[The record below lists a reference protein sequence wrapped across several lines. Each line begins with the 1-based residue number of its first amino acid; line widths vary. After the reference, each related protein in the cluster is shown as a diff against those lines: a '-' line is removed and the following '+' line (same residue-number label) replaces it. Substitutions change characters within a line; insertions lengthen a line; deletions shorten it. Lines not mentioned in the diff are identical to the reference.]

1 MLEQNSSQY
10 VAHVSEDGVRY
21 ESVLTHL
28 KEVAC
33 LAEDFAKPFGASGW
47 AYAVGLA
54 HDIGKYSQEF
64 QNRILKNGP
73 RVDHST
79 AGALLLNDELRLT
92 LLAYCAA
99 GHHGGLPDA
108 GSQVGDGGTL
118 FGRLK
123 KARAGNIPDCS
134 AYKDEVELTLPDP
147 PALLFDP
154 SLADKREEQPYA
166 LQFLTR
172 MVFSCLVDAD
182 FLCTERFVSGS
193 SRETLAYDDL
203 QMLSDRL
210 ETLLEGFRPPVTRLD
225 TLRCEVSDDCLRAA
239 HGSKGLYSLTAP
251 TGSGKTYALLRFALQ
266 HACLQG
272 MSRVIC
278 AEPYT
283 SIIEQNAQVYR
294 DVLGD
299 ENVLEH
305 HSGFD
310 FDSSELADGGLG
322 ERLRL
327 AAENWDVPV
336 IVTTNVQLFE
346 SLYSNKTS
354 RCRKLH
360 NIANSV
366 IVLDEAQMIP
376 TKFLIPC
383 VKALAELVK
392 HYGCTVLLSSA
403 TQPAL
408 EGFFEGEGLGCTEIV
423 ADAGSLFAE
432 LERVTYRSLGPVS
445 DDDLAGLLSTHRQ
458 ALCIVNSRKQARALF
473 DAVRARACDSTTV
486 FHLTTLMYPDHR
498 ARALA
503 TIRERV
509 AGGDPCIVVATSLV
523 EAGVDLDFPVV
534 YRSVAGID
542 SMVQAA
548 GRCNREGKRPREES
562 FVYLFVN
569 ADDYAFPRETKQRA
583 AVSSVALP
591 GIDAKGGDV
600 SKVDSLA
607 TIERFFTMLYEVKGN
622 KNLDGRG
629 IVERLSDCGEGFRF
643 DFAQIAR
650 DFQLIEDGSLPVVIP
665 AEDIAEEVHLLGFGV
680 VTRTAMRKVSRHA
693 VSLYMHDIE
702 SLRDEGAISEL
713 TEGLYI
719 LDDASRYNEMTG
731 LDLGAKSGEAFFW

>member
-1 MLEQNSSQY
+1 MAQETLPFY
-10 VAHVSEDGVRY
+10 AHISDDGQRR
-21 ESVLTHL
+21 EFVLDHL
-28 KEVAC
+28 TEVAQMAA
-33 LAEDFAKPFGASGW
+33 LFATSFGASGW
-47 AYAVGLA
+47 ARTAGLA
-54 HDIGKYSQEF
+54 HDIGKYSYEF
-64 QNRILKNGP
+64 QNRILHDGP
-73 RVDHST
+73 KVDHSA
-79 AGALLLNDELRLT
+79 AGALLLDEVLCLRP
-92 LLAYCAA
+92 LAYCVA

-108 GSQVGDGGTL
+108 GSPVDDGVTFL
-118 FGRLK
+118 GRLR
-123 KARAGNIPDCS
+123 KARSGAIPDYG
-134 AYKDEVELTLPDP
+134 AYKNELKFVAPEP
-147 PALLFDP
+147 P
-154 SLADKREEQPYA
+154 SLFTDLSLGGNRREQSYA

-182 FLCTERFVSGS
+182 FLCTERFMSDGA
-193 SRETLAYDDL
+193 REALAYDSL
-203 QMLSDRL
+203 QTLRDRL
-210 ETLLEGFRPPVTRLD
+210 EAFLKGFRPPTTRLD
-225 TLRCEVSDDCLRAA
+225 VLRCEVSDGCLRSAQGA
-239 HGSKGLYSLTAP
+239 RGLYSLTAP

-310 FDSSELADGGLG
+310 FDSSELTDGGLG

-327 AAENWDVPV
+327 AAENWDAPI

-376 TKFLIPC
+376 TKYLIPC

-408 EGFFEGEGLGCTEIV
+408 EGFFEGEGLDCTEIV

-445 DDDLAGLLSTHRQ
+445 DDDLAGLLSEHHQ

-473 DAVRARACDSTTV
+473 DAVRDRVRDPTTV
-486 FHLTTLMYPDHR
+486 FHLTTLMYPEHR
-498 ARALA
+498 VSTLA
-503 TIRERV
+503 TIRRRV

-562 FVYLFVN
+562 FVYLFSN
-569 ADDYAFPRETKQRA
+569 ADNYALPRETKQRA
-583 AVSSVALP
+583 AVSGVALP
-591 GIDAKGGDV
+591 GIDVKGGDV
-600 SKVDSLA
+600 SKADSLT
-607 TIERFFTMLYEVKGN
+607 TIERFFIMLYEVKGN

-629 IVERLSDCGEGFRF
+629 IVERLSDCGEGLRF
-643 DFAQIAR
+643 DFAQIAH
-650 DFQLIEDGSLPVVIP
+650 DFQLIEDGSLPIVIP
-665 AEDIAEEVHLLGFGV
+665 TEDIGEEIHLLELGI
-680 VTRTAMRKVSRHA
+680 VTRTAIRKVSRHA
-693 VSLYMHDIE
+693 VNLYMHDIE
-702 SLRDEGAISEL
+702 ALRDEGAISEL
-713 TEGLYI
+713 VEGLYI
-719 LDDASRYNEMTG
+719 LDDVSRYSEATG